1 MTLYSYHISHEQCP
15 PRALLALAQRAEQ
28 AGFDGAFSSDHLQPW
43 SPSQGE
49 SGFAW
54 AWLGAALQA
63 TERLTF
69 GIISVPGGWR
79 YHPVVLAQAVATLG
93 QMFPGRVPWVA
104 LGSGQAMNE
113 RATGGPWPDKAERN
127 ARLREGAEIMR
138 ALLAGETVT
147 QRGRLTAVEAKVW
160 SLPETP
166 TRLVGAATSVE
177 TAAWLGTWADGLLT
191 VGTSPE
197 ALGPIV
203 DAFRENGGADKP
215 VFLKMDL
222 SYAPDAAEAL
232 RQAHAEWRF
241 NALPA
246 SVAWE
251 LPRPADFEA
260 AARFL
265 RPEDMHEAVLIS
277 HDLPALTERIAACA
291 ALGFDSIDLHQ
302 VGGNQAAFI
311 DAFGERVLPALHGRK
326 APVIE
331 FDPFGRK
338 PAARAG

>member
-49 SGFAW
+49 AGFAW

-113 RATGGPWPDKAERN
+113 RATGGAWPDKAERN

-147 QRGRLTAVEAKVW
+147 QRGRLTAVDAKVW
-160 SLPETP
+160 SLTP
-166 TRLVGAATSVE
+166 SSSSVS
-177 TAAWLGTWADGLLT
+177 GMCWA
-191 VGTSPE
+191 
-197 ALGPIV
+197 
-203 DAFRENGGADKP
+203 N
-215 VFLKMDL
+215 L
-222 SYAPDAAEAL
+222 S
-232 RQAHAEWRF
+232 
-241 NALPA
+241 
-246 SVAWE
+246 
-251 LPRPADFEA
+251 
-260 AARFL
+260 
-265 RPEDMHEAVLIS
+265 M
-277 HDLPALTERIAACA
+277 AC
-291 ALGFDSIDLHQ
+291 DNSS
-302 VGGNQAAFI
+302 
-311 DAFGERVLPALHGRK
+311 
-326 APVIE
+326 
-331 FDPFGRK
+331 
-338 PAARAG
+338 